1 MSNQYK
7 GIEHNW
13 VILFEA
19 KGLCSV
25 EDVLDVTLTSIIS
38 VKVEEGEEVFDF
50 FGGEDGVFG
59 DNILCENDGSLFFD
73 DLFLVYGGHL
83 LQLIYFCRY

>member
-1 MSNQYK
+1 MGNQYK

-13 VILFEA
+13 VVFLEA

-25 EDVLDVTLTSIIS
+25 EDVLDVALASIIS

-50 FGGEDGVFG
+50 FGSEDRVFG
-59 DNILCENDGSLFFD
+59 DDVLCENDDSLFFD
-73 DLFLVYGGHL
+73 DFLSIDFKLLIVYDL
-83 LQLIYFCRY
+83 KVYD

>member
-1 MSNQYK
+1 MGNQYK

-13 VILFEA
+13 VVFLET
-19 KGLCSV
+19 KSLRSV
-25 EDVLDVTLTSIIS
+25 KDVLDVALASIIS

-50 FGGEDGVFG
+50 FGSEDRVFG
-59 DNILCENDGSLFFD
+59 DDVLCENDYSLFFD
-73 DLFLVYGGHL
+73 DLFLVHGGHL